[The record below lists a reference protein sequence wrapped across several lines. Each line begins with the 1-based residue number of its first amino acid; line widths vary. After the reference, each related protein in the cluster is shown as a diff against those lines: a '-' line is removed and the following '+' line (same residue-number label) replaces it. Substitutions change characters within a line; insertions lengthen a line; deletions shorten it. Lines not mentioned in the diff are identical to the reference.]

1 MASFTIIGAGLVGSL
16 QALLLA
22 QRGHRVTVFERR
34 ADIRKA
40 NLYQGRSIN
49 LALSHRGWKALEMAG
64 MADEVR
70 KIAMPMYRRTM
81 HDQQGQLSYQPYGK
95 EGEAIYSVAR
105 GALNKLLMEAA
116 DQHGLVEFHFEAR
129 CEDVDLQRKEL
140 VFIEEK
146 TSGRQRFPYEYL
158 IGTDG
163 AFSAIRHRLMF
174 NDRFD
179 YQQFYIK
186 HGYKELNIAPHPDG
200 RHQLEADTLH
210 IWPRKEYMMI
220 ALPNPDGTYTCTL
233 FFPFQGEP
241 SFDSVK
247 TPAEIQA
254 FFEEVFPD
262 LIPLIPDYIQQYQQN
277 PVSSLITVKC
287 DPWNY
292 GDEVVLMGDA
302 AHAIVPFYGQGMN
315 AGFEDARIFTEMLE
329 ARDHTPAS
337 LFSDFARERK
347 PDGDAIATLALQ
359 NFIEM
364 RDKTADPSFLL
375 QKKIEAKFFAQH
387 PEMWMPLYSMVTFS
401 HLPYREA
408 LAKGNHQESIMQ
420 HIMELPQIEQRWND
434 PDIMETML
442 ALLKK

>member
-40 NLYQGRSIN
+40 TLYQGRSIN
-49 LALSHRGWKALEMAG
+49 LALSHRGWKALEMTG
-64 MADEVR
+64 MADAVR
-70 KIAMPMYRRTM
+70 EIALPMYRRTM
-81 HDQQGQLSYQPYGK
+81 HDTQGNVSYLDYGK

-105 GALNKLLMEAA
+105 GALNKLLLEAA
-116 DQHGLVEFHFEAR
+116 DQHDQVEFHFEAR
-129 CEDVDLQRKEL
+129 CEDVDLHRKEL

-200 RHQLEADTLH
+200 SHQMASDTLH
-210 IWPRKEYMMI
+210 IWPRKDYMMI
-220 ALPNPDGTYTCTL
+220 ALPNPDGTFTCTL
-233 FFPFQGEP
+233 FLAFQGET
-241 SFDSVK
+241 SFESVK
-247 TPAEIQA
+247 SPAEIKA
-254 FFEEVFPD
+254 FFEEIFPD
-262 LIPLIPDYIQQYQQN
+262 LIPMMPDYLEQYLKN

-329 ARDHTPAS
+329 ARNHQPGS
-337 LFSDFARERK
+337 LFSAFAQNRK
-347 PDGDAIATLALQ
+347 PDGDAIATLALN

-364 RDKTADPSFLL
+364 RDSSANPAFLL
-375 QKKIEAKFFAQH
+375 QKKIEAKFFATY
-387 PEMWMPLYSMVTFS
+387 PDMWMPLYSMVTFS
-401 HLPYREA
+401 HIPYREA
-408 LAKGNHQESIMQ
+408 LAKGHHQEEIMQ
-420 HIMELPQIEQRWND
+420 KIMRLPNIEQRWND
-434 PDIMETML
+434 SDIVQTML
-442 ALLKK
+442 DLLKK